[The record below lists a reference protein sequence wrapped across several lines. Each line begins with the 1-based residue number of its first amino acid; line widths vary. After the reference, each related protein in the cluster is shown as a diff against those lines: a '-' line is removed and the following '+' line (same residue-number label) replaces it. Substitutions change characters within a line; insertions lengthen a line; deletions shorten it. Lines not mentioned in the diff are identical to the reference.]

1 LFNKFTIQNFIIMKK
16 TLLLSAFA
24 LFLASST
31 LVATACDKEAKG
43 KHECVKGGACCKKG
57 GDATKACCKKGG
69 STETKPA
76 APSNE
81 KK

>member
-1 LFNKFTIQNFIIMKK
+1 MKK

-24 LFLASST
+24 LFLASSS
-31 LVATACDKEAKG
+31 LVANACDKDAKG
-43 KHECVKGGACCKKG
+43 AKHECTKGGACCKKG
-57 GDATKACCKKGG
+57 ASEGKSCCKKGA
-69 STETKPA
+69 TDAKPA

>member
-1 LFNKFTIQNFIIMKK
+1 MKK

-31 LVATACDKEAKG
+31 LVANACDKDAKG
-43 KHECVKGGACCKKG
+43 AKHECKKEGACCKKG
-57 GDATKACCKKGG
+57 GSEGKSCCKKGG

-76 APSNE
+76 APAPSNE